1 LTRRAFERKISKKE
15 KKEREESQN
24 KNFSLLLFLC
34 RKAGRDQK
42 IAAMR
47 LALPSFAMTW
57 FRKSEKERGQKRE
70 RGRER
75 KDEREI
81 RERERESEKE

>member
-1 LTRRAFERKISKKE
+1 
-15 KKEREESQN
+15 
-24 KNFSLLLFLC
+24 
-34 RKAGRDQK
+34 
-42 IAAMR
+42 MR

-75 KDEREI
+75 
-81 RERERESEKE
+81 